1 MWFLPVRA
9 SRVLDG
15 EPKFDGPWKSYL
27 RLQKMT
33 RFWISTVF
41 VKFRDQLPCQWKKPT
56 IWRCSS
62 YISYQKW
69 ITMVNFHLYRIW
81 KKNRVTFHQT
91 PKKKKRQT
99 SAFSTCTFLF
109 QHSNHELLISKIS
122 NSSACGQAGDLAP
135 SKVGFTCTR
144 WTIELDSWK
153 FRGSTFLDLLRKTVT
168 IFRTLNLFFLT
179 GEIPGSL
186 NLHHIVTYWHPG
198 SGGWIQGYGVFWF
211 ATAYQM
217 VVNHG
222 DFHPIWFLRIRRQI
236 TEFLQTNPLIL

>member
-91 PKKKKRQT
+91 PKKKRQT
-99 SAFSTCTFLF
+99 SAFSIPNLPLSAFKPWTAHLF
-109 QHSNHELLISKIS
+109 QIS
-122 NSSACGQAGDLAP
+122 NSSACGQAGVLAP
-135 SKVGFTCTR
+135 SKVGAHQHEVKHFS
-144 WTIELDSWK
+144 LDRWK

-168 IFRTLNLFFLT
+168 IFRFWTYFFWL
-179 GEIPGSL
+179 GKSPD
-186 NLHHIVTYWHPG
+186 P
-198 SGGWIQGYGVFWF
+198 
-211 ATAYQM
+211 
-217 VVNHG
+217 
-222 DFHPIWFLRIRRQI
+222 
-236 TEFLQTNPLIL
+236 